1 MKELLFHVLE
11 DIVRNG
17 NCIGNGNAF
26 HHQQGL
32 NKELAFRVLATN
44 VFFGDVITLTDH
56 WPRAVGERIEI
67 VIGPFVQSRV

>member
-1 MKELLFHVLE
+1 MKDLLFHVLE

-56 WPRAVGERIEI
+56 
-67 VIGPFVQSRV
+67 